1 MGQRLWPVELSGRLA
16 DGSSIGLRPLRRSD
30 KDAFF
35 ALRQHNRD
43 WLRPWE
49 PTNPDGSSRRVSFAR
64 MLRTQREQ
72 GRAGRVLAF
81 GITVDGSLAGQ
92 LNVSNIELG
101 AFRSCTM
108 GYWVGEAYAGRG
120 VTPTAVALAGD
131 YVLRAG
137 NLHRIEINIRP
148 ENLASLAV
156 VRKLGF
162 RAEGLRPNYLHID
175 GDWRDHLSFAVTS
188 EDLGPR
194 GLIGRL

>member
-1 MGQRLWPVELSGRLA
+1 M
-16 DGSSIGLRPLRRSD
+16 GLRALGRAD

-49 PTNPDGSSRRVSFAR
+49 PTNPDGSPRRVTYAR

-72 GRAGRVLAF
+72 ARAGRVLAF
-81 GITVDGSLAGQ
+81 GITVDGALAGQ

-108 GYWVGEAYAGRG
+108 GYWIGEAYAGRG
-120 VTPTAVALAGD
+120 ATTMAVALAGD
-131 YVLRAG
+131 YVMRAG
-137 NLHRIEINIRP
+137 ALHRIEINIRP
-148 ENLASLAV
+148 ENVASLAV

-162 RAEGLRPNYLHID
+162 RAEGLRPNYLHIA
-175 GDWRDHLSFAVTS
+175 GAWRDHLSFAVTA
-188 EDLGPR
+188 EDVGPG
-194 GLIGRL
+194 GLVGRL